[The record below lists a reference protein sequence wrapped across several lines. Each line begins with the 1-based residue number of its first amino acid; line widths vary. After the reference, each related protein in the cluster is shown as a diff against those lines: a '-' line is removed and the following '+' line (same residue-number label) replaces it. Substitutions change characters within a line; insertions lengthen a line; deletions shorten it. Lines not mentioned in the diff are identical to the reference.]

1 MKSKSLVFGIAL
13 ISVMSSIAIAQKNKQ
28 ARMPVGRPTAPVAK
42 SFVSTGAASQK
53 SKGVAFSSLQKVA
66 IGNLAD
72 GYEVRG
78 KATYTITAANS
89 DDSLAGTLS
98 YVIPDDARQKIAV
111 ATGKQ
116 VSAVPS
122 NLTMKDVVA
131 SFQKTTA
138 CPVVHIEVGP
148 LEMDA
153 VGAKIKFPRK
163 VVLDI
168 QGMEPGSLE
177 KPTPQQEMA
186 MQFCVWTR
194 QINNGG
200 IRRGVI
206 RRVNELI
213 NGEEQ

>member
-1 MKSKSLVFGIAL
+1 MKSKSLVFGVAL
-13 ISVMSSIAIAQKNKQ
+13 VVMTSLAASAQGRRVQNTTPKASSL
-28 ARMPVGRPTAPVAK
+28 
-42 SFVSTGAASQK
+42 VSTTAGQAK
-53 SKGVAFSSLQKVA
+53 KGVTFSSLQKVA
-66 IGNLAD
+66 IGNLPD

-78 KATYTITAANS
+78 KATYTVTAANS
-89 DDSLAGTLS
+89 DDSLAGVLS
-98 YVIPDDARQKIAV
+98 YVIPDDAKQKIAA

-116 VSAVPS
+116 ASAIPS
-122 NLTMKDVVA
+122 TITLKDVVA

-153 VGAKIKFPRK
+153 AGAKIKFPRK
-163 VVLDI
+163 VVLDM
-168 QGMEPGSLE
+168 QGIEPGSFE

-186 MQFCVWTR
+186 MQFCVWTK

-213 NGEEQ
+213 NGDDQ

>member
-1 MKSKSLVFGIAL
+1 MKSKSLVFGVAVVVVASL
-13 ISVMSSIAIAQKNKQ
+13 TVMAQGRKKSVTPKAS
-28 ARMPVGRPTAPVAK
+28 
-42 SFVSTGAASQK
+42 SFVNSSASQGK
-53 SKGVAFSSLQKVA
+53 KGVVFSSLQKVA
-66 IGNLAD
+66 IGSLAD

-78 KATYTITAANS
+78 KATYTVTAANS
-89 DDSLAGTLS
+89 DDSLAGTLT
-98 YVIPDDARQKIAV
+98 YLIPDDARQKIAA

-116 VSAVPS
+116 VASVNATV
-122 NLTMKDVVA
+122 TMRDVVA

-153 VGAKIKFPRK
+153 SGAKIKFQRK

-168 QGMEPGSLE
+168 QGIEPGSFD
-177 KPTPQQEMA
+177 KPTPAQEMA
-186 MQFCVWTR
+186 MQFCVWTK
-194 QINNGG
+194 QINSGG

-213 NGEEQ
+213 NGDEQ

>member
-1 MKSKSLVFGIAL
+1 MKSKSLVLGIAL
-13 ISVMSSIAIAQKNKQ
+13 ISVMSSMAIAQRKKQ
-28 ARMPVGRPTAPVAK
+28 PTMPVGSPTAAVSK
-42 SFVSTGAASQK
+42 SFVSTRTASQK
-53 SKGVAFSSLQKVA
+53 SKGVVFSSLQKVA
-66 IGNLAD
+66 IGSLAD

-98 YVIPDDARQKIAV
+98 YVIPDDARQKIAL
-111 ATGKQ
+111 AAGKQ
-116 VSAVPS
+116 VSAVPAS
-122 NLTMKDVVA
+122 LTLKDVVA

-168 QGMEPGSLE
+168 QGLEPGSLD

-186 MQFCVWTR
+186 MQFCVWTK

-213 NGEEQ
+213 NGDEQ

>member
-1 MKSKSLVFGIAL
+1 MKSKSLVFGMAL
-13 ISVMSSIAIAQKNKQ
+13 VVVASLAVMAQGRKKS
-28 ARMPVGRPTAPVAK
+28 PVTPNAS
-42 SFVSTGAASQK
+42 SFVSSAPQK
-53 SKGVAFSSLQKVA
+53 KGVVFSTLQKVA

-78 KATYTITAANS
+78 KATFTITAANS
-89 DDSLAGTLS
+89 DDSLAGTLT
-98 YVIPDDARQKIAV
+98 YLLPDDAKQKIAA

-116 VSAVPS
+116 VTAVS
-122 NLTMKDVVA
+122 STVTMKDVVA

-138 CPVVHIEVGP
+138 CPVVHVEVGP

-153 VGAKIKFPRK
+153 SGAKIKFPRK

-168 QGMEPGSLE
+168 QGIEPGTMD

-186 MQFCVWTR
+186 MQFCVWTK

-213 NGEEQ
+213 NGDEQ